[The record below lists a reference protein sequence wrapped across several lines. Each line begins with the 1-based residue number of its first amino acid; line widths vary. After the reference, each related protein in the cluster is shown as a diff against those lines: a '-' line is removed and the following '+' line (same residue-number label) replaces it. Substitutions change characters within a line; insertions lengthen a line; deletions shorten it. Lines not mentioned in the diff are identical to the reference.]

1 MSAASQHFIAEA
13 TAGNW
18 DQAYFWLNSLSMY
31 EMLRSLAALTP
42 AARDNLHRQ
51 AFRYFSK
58 YGVLRIEF
66 AFRVVVDG
74 KVPLPAPGDLEATGQ
89 VQDAR
94 NFLAERNQAV
104 TLGYEKRPYA
114 PDQYKGPGAFVRV
127 VVWRL
132 HNAGPAANG
141 YIVQKVKNTYN
152 FGPCGGEATSRV
164 EVYWEAW
171 KVSGGKIVTGS
182 TLGFFPQ
189 DGDEFGMDASPRTK
203 GMKMKEG
210 WAKYLP
216 GYTAP
221 DGWGTEAFAHA
232 GTSMPST
239 FREPGPPWSEQG
251 AIYRWYRI
259 VYDDCG
265 ANTSRFE
272 SFDGDTRPVVE

>member
-1 MSAASQHFIAEA
+1 MS
-13 TAGNW
+13 
-18 DQAYFWLNSLSMY
+18 
-31 EMLRSLAALTP
+31 
-42 AARDNLHRQ
+42 
-51 AFRYFSK
+51 
-58 YGVLRIEF
+58 RIGKQPVVYPNNVKV
-66 AFRVVVDG
+66 RVADG
-74 KVPLPAPGDLEATGQ
+74 KVFVEGPKGKLELAYHPNMA
-89 VQDAR
+89 VAHDEKAR
-94 NFLAERNQAV
+94 SVTVTRPDDERLNRALHGLTRSLINNMVKGV

-171 KVSGGKIVTGS
+171 KVSGGKIVTGA
-182 TLGFFPQ
+182 TLGLFPQ

-210 WAKYLP
+210 WAKYLAD
-216 GYTAP
+216 YTAP

-272 SFDGDTRPVVE
+272 SFDGDPRPVVE